1 MKMEENNYR
10 DEFELFL
17 KESADEF
24 KMIPSRK
31 VWYSLY
37 NNLHPDKKW
46 PSMAVCLFI
55 LTAILYIGIA
65 NNNSLSN
72 AAKKASSE
80 NFNNQQTEKNID
92 NKITFSAKDYS
103 RLKKVNPSR
112 VSLGSTQRSSLI
124 TETSEKE
131 FISTGNS
138 FATFS
143 NERSVIP
150 AVESGIQ
157 LNNQAV
163 RFSVRKEQPSIQ
175 NNEIPNQLNGAIS
188 SSSTPTT
195 IFENERGQKNE
206 ELDETLTTPN
216 LSKLLNAKE
225 PFTQLNDVNTVDKS
239 WLEDYAFRNKPAIDK
254 LKQNGSFSYYITPSL
269 GYRILSKVKKNKFY
283 TASLASARTSIDETE
298 FLNSAALNLEAGAI
312 FQYNISKK
320 LRLKAGV
327 QGNYTNYV
335 SNVTVL
341 GHPLETSIT
350 LNNTGNHIRSSKFSA
365 NAGNDKINK
374 TTVQVALP
382 LGADFKIAGNNKIG
396 WYAGGS
402 IQPTY
407 VVGGSAYVLS
417 TDEKYYISENN
428 LLRKFNLNT
437 SIETFISLKS
447 SNGVVLNVGPQFRYQ
462 LFSTY
467 KNSYGYTENLYNVG
481 IKIGVTTSF

>member
-1 MKMEENNYR
+1 MEENNYR

-80 NFNNQQTEKNID
+80 NFNNLQNEKNKD
-92 NKITFSAKDYS
+92 NNFTFLAKDYS
-103 RLKKVNPSR
+103 TLKKANPSTF
-112 VSLGSTQRSSLI
+112 SLGSTQKNSLSMET
-124 TETSEKE
+124 TEDE
-131 FISTGNS
+131 FIFTDNS
-138 FATFS
+138 FATIP
-143 NERSVIP
+143 NEGSVIT
-150 AVESGIQ
+150 AVESEIQ
-157 LNNQAV
+157 LNNEATKI
-163 RFSVRKEQPSIQ
+163 SVRKEITGLQK
-175 NNEIPNQLNGAIS
+175 NEIPNQLNAAIS
-188 SSSTPTT
+188 SGSTPTT
-195 IFENERGQKNE
+195 VFVNENEQKNE
-206 ELDETLTTPN
+206 ALDQITGTEN

-225 PFTQLNDVNTVDKS
+225 PFTQLNDINTVDKS
-239 WLEDYAFRNKPAIDK
+239 WLEDFAFRNKPAINK
-254 LKQNGSFSYYITPSL
+254 LKQNGSLSYYITPSL

-283 TASLASARTSIDETE
+283 NASLAAARTNIDETE

-312 FQYNISKK
+312 FQYTISKK
-320 LRLKAGV
+320 LRLKVGV

-335 SNVTVL
+335 SSVTVL
-341 GHPLETSIT
+341 GHPLQTSIT
-350 LNNTGNHIRSSKFSA
+350 LNNNSNHIRSSKFSA
-365 NAGNDKINK
+365 NAGKDKINK

-382 LGADFKIAGNNKIG
+382 LGADFKIAGNKKIG

-402 IQPTY
+402 LQPTY

-417 TDEKYYISENN
+417 SDEKYYISENN

-437 SIETFISLKS
+437 AIETFISLKS
-447 SNGVVLNVGPQFRYQ
+447 SNGIVLNVGPQFRYQ
-462 LFSTY
+462 LLSTY
-467 KNSYGYTENLYNVG
+467 KKAYGYTENLYNVG